1 VEADAVSLCARRGR
15 DEIDALLMLVV
26 VLALL
31 ALLALLSWLAPLVA
45 RGRVSSDR
53 LVDPR
58 ELAVVDDACWSRR
71 AAVGLSEEEPER
83 DKEDEAERRIVGLV
97 FSLAFGFVLE
107 EVVVEEE
114 EEAEEEEEEGVA
126 VSTYMPAEDAK

>member
-1 VEADAVSLCARRGR
+1 
-15 DEIDALLMLVV
+15 
-26 VLALL
+26 
-31 ALLALLSWLAPLVA
+31 
-45 RGRVSSDR
+45 
-53 LVDPR
+53 
-58 ELAVVDDACWSRR
+58 
-71 AAVGLSEEEPER
+71 
-83 DKEDEAERRIVGLV
+83 VGLV